1 MAFVSESG
9 TVTSF
14 AEFQD
19 VVDKDTRIFEANEG
33 LSDDVIDKALI
44 RSTDKI
50 LARLRNTDWW
60 RNYYIKRNDSTT
72 INSVA
77 DIPALNVNKIDARQ
91 PDFTDLCVY
100 TALSEIVLP
109 GVADFSNADS
119 AERQKMAYYEQRAGE
134 LFRELVTAGDWYDFD
149 NDGTVESS
157 EREPGKINLKRV
169 R

>member
-9 TVTSF
+9 TVISF

-60 RNYYIKRNDSTT
+60 RNYYIKRNTSAT

-77 DIPALNVNKIDARQ
+77 DIPALEVNKIDARQ

-109 GVADFSNADS
+109 GVADFSNPDS

>member
-9 TVTSF
+9 TVISF

-60 RNYYIKRNDSTT
+60 RSYYLKRNTSTV

-77 DIPALNVNKIDARQ
+77 DIPALEVNKIDARQ

-109 GVADFSNADS
+109 GVADFSNPDS
-119 AERQKMAYYEQRAGE
+119 AERQKMAYYEQRASE

-149 NDGTVESS
+149 NDGTVESL
-157 EREPGKINLKRV
+157 EKQPGQINLKRV

>member
-9 TVTSF
+9 TVISF

-60 RNYYIKRNDSTT
+60 RNYYIRRNDSTV

-109 GVADFSNADS
+109 GVADFSNPDS

>member
-1 MAFVSESG
+1 MAFVIESG
-9 TVTSF
+9 TLTSF

-60 RNYYIKRNDSTT
+60 RSYYLKRNTSTT
-72 INSVA
+72 INSLA
-77 DIPALNVNKIDARQ
+77 DIPALDPLKIEARQ
-91 PDFTDLCVY
+91 TDFTDLCVY

-109 GVADFSNADS
+109 GVADFSNQDS
-119 AERQKMAYYEQRAGE
+119 AERQKMAYYEQRASE

-149 NDGTVESS
+149 NDGTVESA
-157 EREPGKINLKRV
+157 ERQPGQINLKRV

>member
-9 TVTSF
+9 TVISF

-109 GVADFSNADS
+109 GVADFSNPDS

>member
-9 TVTSF
+9 TITSF

-44 RSTDKI
+44 RSTEKI

-60 RNYYIKRNDSTT
+60 RSYYIKRNTSTT
-72 INSVA
+72 INTMA
-77 DIPALNVNKIDARQ
+77 DIPALDPLKIEARQ
-91 PDFTDLCVY
+91 TDFTDLCVY

-109 GVADFSNADS
+109 GVADFSNQDS
-119 AERQKMAYYEQRAGE
+119 AERQKMAYYEQRASE
-134 LFRELVTAGDWYDFD
+134 LFTELVIAGDWYDFD

-157 EREPGKINLKRV
+157 ERQPGQINLKRV